1 MRRLEA
7 RQDALGMAKEQLPGL
22 GQRDG
27 SRPAG
32 AFDQA
37 DVHDPLER
45 RDLLADRR
53 LRVPE
58 LGRGASEGSFVG
70 NCLERSQVPKLDTQ
84 PYIMS
89 SNRVQRIPDLSL
101 STR

>member
-7 RQDALGMAKEQLPGL
+7 RQDPSVGEGAAAPP
-22 GQRDG
+22 RSANG
-27 SRPAG
+27 SGPPG

-70 NCLERSQVPKLDTQ
+70 NCLERSQVPELD
-84 PYIMS
+84 P
-89 SNRVQRIPDLSL
+89 
-101 STR
+101 

>member
-7 RQDALGMAKEQLPGL
+7 RQDALSVAKEQLAGL
-22 GQRDG
+22 GQRDRA
-27 SRPAG
+27 RPAG

-45 RDLLADRR
+45 CDLLADRG
-53 LRVPE
+53 LRVSE
-58 LGRGASEGSFVG
+58 LGRRAPEGSLVG
-70 NCLERSQVPKLDTQ
+70 NRLERCQVAKLDAQ
-84 PYIMS
+84 PSIMS
-89 SNRVQRIPDLSL
+89 SNGVQRIPDLSL